1 MVAAMS
7 EVFLT
12 SLILAGL
19 LCLMWRTVLYV
30 LLLMGVTALCMAVV
44 FMAVGIQSI
53 STSAT

>member
-1 MVAAMS
+1 MS